1 MIDENF
7 QNEKILFTCMI
18 VVFPAASNP
27 NINIDGALFV
37 FPIFFFFEKISIL
50 LLNITSYLIE
60 NLFKTCYQSRKMKNL
75 FKLKIMFLD
84 FFSRSFSKKKKKMNG
99 DQKKNRMEILKKEL
113 NYWEKGFEIE
123 FNRKPN
129 REDIKI
135 RPNIS
140 KYNQKKK
147 TKKITKTSISSK
159 SVSRFEEYLK
169 LKSQTVKIKILTKKK
184 KKMNPIF

>member
-1 MIDENF
+1 
-7 QNEKILFTCMI
+7 
-18 VVFPAASNP
+18 
-27 NINIDGALFV
+27 
-37 FPIFFFFEKISIL
+37 
-50 LLNITSYLIE
+50 
-60 NLFKTCYQSRKMKNL
+60 MKNL

-184 KKMNPIF
+184 KK